1 MVSVLLGHIKIT
13 VSNLSVYTLCP
24 SREQFYLRQQTVGR
38 LAPTDPAPL
47 VVCLCLLTC
56 LCTYT
61 NTTWKCG
68 CGHKTTVQLLMSLAP
83 VVNYSQLQF
92 LKSKAKELFFSADV
106 LTWNL
111 HSLQGRSSCNGPEV
125 GFVV

>member
-13 VSNLSVYTLCP
+13 VSNLSVNTLCP
-24 SREQFYLRQQTVGR
+24 SREQFYLRQQTAGR
-38 LAPTDPAPL
+38 LDPTDPAPL

-56 LCTYT
+56 LCTYA

-68 CGHKTTVQLLMSLAP
+68 CGHKTTVWLLMSLAS
-83 VVNYSQLQF
+83 VVSYSQLQF
-92 LKSKAKELFFSADV
+92 LKSKAKEMFFGIDQ

-111 HSLQGRSSCNGPEV
+111 HSLQGRISCNGPEV
-125 GFVV
+125 VFVV